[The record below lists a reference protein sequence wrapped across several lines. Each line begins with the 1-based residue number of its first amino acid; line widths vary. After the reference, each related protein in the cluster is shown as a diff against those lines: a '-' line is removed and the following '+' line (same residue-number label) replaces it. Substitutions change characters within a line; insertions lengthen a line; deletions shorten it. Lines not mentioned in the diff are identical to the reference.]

1 MARILVVDDEI
12 DIVRM
17 VAKVL
22 GARGHQ
28 VEAGRDGVEAVLRIR
43 RAPPDLVL
51 VDAGLPGV
59 DGLEVCRR
67 IKADPETRRVPVVM
81 LTAGEITLADV
92 TGDSGLGA
100 DGWVV
105 KPFVREVLIANVERL
120 LPPATERG

>member
-28 VEAGRDGVEAVLRIR
+28 VEAGRDGVEAVMRIR

-59 DGLEVCRR
+59 DGVEVCRR
-67 IKADPETRRVPVVM
+67 SKADPATRAVPVIM
-81 LTAGEITLADV
+81 LTAAEITLADV
-92 TGDSGLGA
+92 ANESGLGA
-100 DGWVV
+100 DGWVI
-105 KPFVREVLIANVERL
+105 KPFVHEVLLASVARL
-120 LPPATERG
+120 LPPD

>member
-67 IKADPETRRVPVVM
+67 IKADPATRDVPVIM
-81 LTAGEITLADV
+81 LTAAEITLADV
-92 TGDSGLGA
+92 RNESGLGA
-100 DGWVV
+100 DGWVI
-105 KPFVREVLIANVERL
+105 KPFVHEVLLANVERL
-120 LPPATERG
+120 LPPAA

>member
-28 VEAGRDGVEAVLRIR
+28 VEAGRDGVEAVMRIR

-59 DGLEVCRR
+59 DGVEVCRR
-67 IKADPETRRVPVVM
+67 IKADPATRAVPVIM
-81 LTAGEITLADV
+81 LTAAEITLADV
-92 TGDSGLGA
+92 ANESGLGA
-100 DGWVV
+100 DGWVI
-105 KPFVREVLIANVERL
+105 KPFVHEVLLASVARL
-120 LPPATERG
+120 LPPAE